1 MAKTEVAHKNL
12 TRARHCI
19 VQQVISKR
27 RGKQF
32 YGWDWVYLKLGLG
45 IGWVQAN
52 AAEPMKSMGEKTR
65 SNSNHS
71 SFECLFLGWPIRINW
86 LKERKLSKKLTTKST

>member
-1 MAKTEVAHKNL
+1 MAKTEVGHKNL
-12 TRARHCI
+12 TRARHCM
-19 VQQVISKR
+19 VQQVILKR

-52 AAEPMKSMGEKTR
+52 TAEPMKLMGEKTR
-65 SNSNHS
+65 SNSKHS
-71 SFECLFLGWPIRINW
+71 SFRVFVFGLANQNNR
-86 LKERKLSKKLTTKST
+86 LKERKLCKKLTTNST